1 MRGPRRVNRREVGQR
16 KLGALHGH
24 RGKQNGQ
31 REGKGREREREAK
44 GESMGLRCV
53 HLLGKALH
61 LQGHLR
67 TNMGLMELILH

>member
-1 MRGPRRVNRREVGQR
+1 MGQR

-24 RGKQNGQ
+24 RGKQNWD
-31 REGKGREREREAK
+31 REKEKAEGKREAK

-53 HLLGKALH
+53 HLLGKAVH